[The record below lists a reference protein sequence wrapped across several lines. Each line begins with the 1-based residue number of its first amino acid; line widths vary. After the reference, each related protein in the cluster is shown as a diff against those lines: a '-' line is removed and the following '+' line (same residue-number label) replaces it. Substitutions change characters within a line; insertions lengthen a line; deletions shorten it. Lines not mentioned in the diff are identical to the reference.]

1 MPFLHKWIA
10 AHESLAMTSA
20 LVVALS
26 CAGFGLL
33 VFGERMGLGAQ
44 LAAWGVTGIFILAT
58 MVLALSSMTSR
69 LPRFLA
75 GAERGA
81 ALGLAAGV
89 ACLLLP
95 GAAGGGDI
103 AGTTIALAG
112 GFLVAVLL
120 PPFNPWR
127 QQAGEGLVGQGG
139 DRDPGQDRRGALA
152 VFMVAVMIAAGVIAL
167 DRLPVALDRLVE
179 ATGWP
184 RAAARAASL
193 GLVTLVAL
201 LGGMHGL
208 ARAARVLIVIALVT
222 AAVPFTL
229 FFAGEFLDQ
238 FNAIFLRQLAEGGL
252 ESGRAAL
259 RTLSPRAEWPA
270 FALGFALGLIALQPA
285 AAVRSATGRAFAI
298 LAGMF
303 VALALGA
310 LAGTGQW
317 LLDDLV
323 THRITGVAPLQWPLF
338 VFDETLRGWL
348 TACGVAPEDAQAA
361 ARACASGHPRT
372 LLPAGSLR
380 FDREL
385 GAPALALA
393 QGWPIILGYIWGV
406 LTPFFGL
413 LAVGFLTHAAAT
425 GFSERVLF
433 RTLNPVALRA
443 WRLAMAR
450 LCLLAGMVGLHAADS
465 TGFRL
470 DPGGFRWIMAGTTG
484 LALMAM
490 LADRL
495 IALIRFFR
503 ARRAAQAIPEPEVAE
518 AASGPT

>member
-10 AHESLAMTSA
+10 AHEPLAMTSA

-44 LAAWGVTGIFILAT
+44 LAAWGVAGIFILAT
-58 MVLALSSMTSR
+58 IVLALSSMTSR

-81 ALGLAAGV
+81 SLGLAASV

-95 GAAGGGDI
+95 GATAGVDF
-103 AGTTIALAG
+103 ASATIALGG
-112 GFLVAVLL
+112 GFLAAALL
-120 PPFNPWR
+120 APFNPWR
-127 QQAGEGLVGQGG
+127 QREGAGLVGQGG
-139 DRDPGQDRRGALA
+139 DRDPGQDSRGALA
-152 VFMVAVMIAAGVIAL
+152 VFMVAVTIAAGAIAL
-167 DRLPVALDRLVE
+167 DRFPVALDRLVE

-184 RAAARAASL
+184 RALARTSSL
-193 GLVTLVAL
+193 GLVALVAL
-201 LGGMHGL
+201 LGGLHGL
-208 ARAARVLIVIALVT
+208 ARAARVLIIIALVT
-222 AAVPFTL
+222 AVVPFML

-238 FNAIFLRQLAEGGL
+238 FNAAFLRQLAEGGL

-259 RTLSPRAEWPA
+259 KTLSPRAEWPA
-270 FALGFALGLIALQPA
+270 FALGFALGLIGLQPA
-285 AAVRSATGRAFAI
+285 AAVRSTTGRGFAI
-298 LAGMF
+298 LAGML
-303 VALALGA
+303 VALLLGA
-310 LAGTGQW
+310 LASAGQW

-323 THRITGVAPLQWPLF
+323 TQRIAGAAPLQWPLF

-348 TACGVAPEDAQAA
+348 TACGAAPEDAQAA
-361 ARACASGHPRT
+361 ARACASGHPRN

-385 GAPALALA
+385 GAPALSLA
-393 QGWPIILGYIWGV
+393 QGWPIILGYIWGLLV
-406 LTPFFGL
+406 PFFGL
-413 LAVGFLTHAAAT
+413 LAVGLLAHAAAT

-433 RTLNPVALRA
+433 RTFNPAALRA

-450 LCLLAGMVGLHAADS
+450 LSLIAGMVGLYVADS
-465 TGFRL
+465 LDVRL
-470 DPGGFRWIMAGTTG
+470 DPAMFRWMLAGSMG
-484 LALMAM
+484 LAFTAV
-490 LADRL
+490 LASRM

-503 ARRAAQAIPEPEVAE
+503 ARRAVRALPAPAGAAAEP
-518 AASGPT
+518 T

>member
-1 MPFLHKWIA
+1 
-10 AHESLAMTSA
+10 MTSA

-44 LAAWGVTGIFILAT
+44 LAAWGVAGIFILAT
-58 MVLALSSMTSR
+58 LVLALSSMTSR

-81 ALGLAAGV
+81 ALGLAAVV

-95 GAAGGGDI
+95 GATAGADL
-103 AGTTIALAG
+103 AGAMIALGAG
-112 GFLVAVLL
+112 FFLALL
-120 PPFNPWR
+120 LAPFNPWR
-127 QQAGEGLVGQGG
+127 QREGEGLVGQGG
-139 DRDPGQDRRGALA
+139 DRDPGRDGRGALG
-152 VFMVAVMIAAGVIAL
+152 VFMVAVVIAAGAIAL
-167 DRLPVALDRLVE
+167 DRFPLALDRLVD

-184 RAAARAASL
+184 RAIARVTAL

-201 LGGMHGL
+201 LGGLHGL
-208 ARAARVLIVIALVT
+208 ARAARVLIIIALVT

-229 FFAGEFLDQ
+229 FLAGEFLDQ
-238 FNAIFLRQLAEGGL
+238 FNATLLRHLAESGL
-252 ESGRAAL
+252 VNGREAL
-259 RTLSPRAEWPA
+259 KALSPRVEWPA
-270 FALGFALGLIALQPA
+270 LALGFALGLIALQPA
-285 AAVRSATGRAFAI
+285 AAVRNPAGRAFAV
-298 LAGMF
+298 LGGVL

-310 LAGTGQW
+310 LAATGQW

-323 THRITGVAPLQWPLF
+323 NHRITGAAPLQWPLF

-361 ARACASGHPRT
+361 ARACASGHPRNP
-372 LLPAGSLR
+372 LPAGSLR

-393 QGWPIILGYIWGV
+393 QGWPIILGYIWGLLV
-406 LTPFFGL
+406 PFFGL
-413 LAVGFLTHAAAT
+413 LAVALLAHAAVT

-433 RTLNPVALRA
+433 RALNPAALRA

-450 LCLLAGMVGLHAADS
+450 LSLIAGMAGLYAADRMALRLDPAMFRWLLAGSA
-465 TGFRL
+465 
-470 DPGGFRWIMAGTTG
+470 G
-484 LALMAM
+484 LAFAAM
-490 LADRL
+490 LASRM

-503 ARRAAQAIPEPEVAE
+503 ARRAARALPPPGAAAEP
-518 AASGPT
+518 T